1 MSGNIEGSANLF
13 VDLEEDGTEI
23 PDHASMGAWLNIK
36 DEHGYLVIPAAT
48 GFGKNV
54 LGKGLHHG
62 VSVNPGTQLT
72 HLSDVPSGKDATFA
86 RIKALLQN

>member
-1 MSGNIEGSANLF
+1 MSGNIGNNTNLF

-36 DEHGYLVIPAAT
+36 DDHGYLVIPAAT

-54 LGKGLHHG
+54 LERDLHHT
-62 VSVNPGTQLT
+62 VSISPGTKLA
-72 HLSDVPSGKDATFA
+72 HLSEVPDSKDATFA
-86 RIKALLQN
+86 RIKALLEN